1 MESPIAVT
9 DLTNEELAAIYS
21 HRAALDQREQGRPAA
36 DPPPIYRRSA
46 PPQEPGTSVAQRL
59 FAIGMWVL
67 LVVMI
72 ATFAVMLLA
81 ALGIPLPN
89 LPNLPQRSADTPA
102 PDGAQAPMHVA
113 PPAAPAVVPVGV
125 VAVPEEPRL
134 YDLVVPEH
142 MRGAWTRHG
151 AAELDVSG
159 LRYALLQIDGDAQ
172 LVELD
177 NPDHNQVW
185 LLAAPAAPV
194 VAEIVPAA
202 PLAPLVDEQ
211 DMGVPSAQGS
221 GGTLWGTP
229 LPTPP
234 DAPQPTAAPRP
245 TAPLT
250 FDPAHAGPGGSS
262 GGSTWGQP

>member
-9 DLTNEELAAIYS
+9 DLTNEELATIYS

-81 ALGIPLPN
+81 ALWLVPWSGHVPG
-89 LPNLPQRSADTPA
+89 AGAVAAVAAAFA
-102 PDGAQAPMHVA
+102 PVA
-113 PPAAPAVVPVGV
+113 VPVVPVV
-125 VAVPEEPRL
+125 PVAEPRL

-245 TAPLT
+245 TPDAPPHCT
-250 FDPAHAGPGGSS
+250 ADF
-262 GGSTWGQP
+262 

>member
-9 DLTNEELAAIYS
+9 DLTNEELATIYS

-36 DPPPIYRRSA
+36 DPPPIYRRRA
-46 PPQEPGTSVAQRL
+46 PPQEPKASVAQRL

-159 LRYALLQIDGDAQ
+159 LRYALLLTDGDAQ

-202 PLAPLVDEQ
+202 PLAPLVDKQ

-221 GGTLWGTP
+221 GGTLWDTP

-234 DAPQPTAAPRP
+234 DATPLPTPRP

>member
-1 MESPIAVT
+1 MESPVVT
-9 DLTNEELAAIYS
+9 DLTNEELATIYS

-59 FAIGMWVL
+59 FAIGMWIL

-72 ATFAVMLLA
+72 TTFAVMLLA
-81 ALGIPLPN
+81 ALGIP

-113 PPAAPAVVPVGV
+113 PPAAPAAPAVVPVGV
-125 VAVPEEPRL
+125 VAVPEEPR
-134 YDLVVPEH
+134 YDFVVPQGL
-142 MRGAWTRHG
+142 RGAWTRHG

-159 LRYALLQIDGDAQ
+159 LRYALLQTDGDAQ

-185 LLAAPAAPV
+185 LLPAPV

-234 DAPQPTAAPRP
+234 DATPLPTPRP

>member
-89 LPNLPQRSADTPA
+89 LFGAGAAPVPNGASAPTQPA
-102 PDGAQAPMHVA
+102 PHAMPVA
-113 PPAAPAVVPVGV
+113 VPVVPVV
-125 VAVPEEPRL
+125 PVAEPRL
-134 YDLVVPEH
+134 YDYDLVVPEH

-151 AAELDVSG
+151 APELAVAG

-234 DAPQPTAAPRP
+234 DATPLPTPRP

>member
-1 MESPIAVT
+1 MPP
-9 DLTNEELAAIYS
+9 DLAENN
-21 HRAALDQREQGRPAA
+21 GV
-36 DPPPIYRRSA
+36 
-46 PPQEPGTSVAQRL
+46 SV
-59 FAIGMWVL
+59 
-67 LVVMI
+67 
-72 ATFAVMLLA
+72 
-81 ALGIPLPN
+81 N
-89 LPNLPQRSADTPA
+89 LPGVHIKLPPGSDSETVREAINEAKQEIKD
-102 PDGAQAPMHVA
+102 

-194 VAEIVPAA
+194 AAEIA
-202 PLAPLVDEQ
+202 PVSPLVDKQ

-221 GGTLWGTP
+221 GGTLWDTP

-234 DAPQPTAAPRP
+234 DATPLPTPRP